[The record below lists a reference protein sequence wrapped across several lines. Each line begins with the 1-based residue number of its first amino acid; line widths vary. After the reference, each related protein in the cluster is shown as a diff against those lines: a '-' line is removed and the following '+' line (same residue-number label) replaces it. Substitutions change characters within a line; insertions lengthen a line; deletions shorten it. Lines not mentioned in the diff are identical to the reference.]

1 MFVVD
6 TNVLVYAAN
15 SDAPE
20 HPRCAELVEE
30 WSLSPTPWYL
40 TWGIAYEFMRVV
52 THPRLFRSPLSPDQA
67 WRFLSAV
74 LGSIAV
80 GLLVATDRHQ
90 SVLGELVAS
99 VPKLVGNL
107 YHDAETAALMKE
119 HGIRTIVTRDVD
131 FHRFG
136 FLDVIDPLA

>member
-1 MFVVD
+1 
-6 TNVLVYAAN
+6 
-15 SDAPE
+15 
-20 HPRCAELVEE
+20 
-30 WSLSPTPWYL
+30 
-40 TWGIAYEFMRVV
+40 
-52 THPRLFRSPLSPDQA
+52 LSPDQA

-99 VPKLVGNL
+99 VPRLVGNL
-107 YHDAETAALMKE
+107 YDDAETAALMKE

-136 FLDVIDPLA
+136 FLEVIDPLA